1 MLVFAGI
8 SSFNRERIRAVWETS
23 LVSRGV
29 MLFTF
34 VAVLI
39 LPIQTAVF
47 VGVGLQIL
55 LHIFRSAERV
65 DIVQIVP
72 LENGQYEEHPA
83 PAHLPDGQVTILM
96 PLGSLFFAGAA
107 EFEEDLPAAEEARR
121 AVVVLRLRGR
131 KEVGS
136 TFLRVIDR
144 YAQALGKKGGKL
156 MLAGVSQRVYDQLRR
171 TGMLAALGEENVYQ
185 ATRLLGESAQQAW
198 HDGQGWLVEG
208 ESKERSGEGSAG
220 QA

>member
-1 MLVFAGI
+1 
-8 SSFNRERIRAVWETS
+8 
-23 LVSRGV
+23 

-34 VAVLI
+34 VAVLA

-65 DIVQIVP
+65 DVVQIVP
-72 LENGQYEEHPA
+72 LENGQYQEDP
-83 PAHLPDGQVTILM
+83 PPTRLPDGQVTILM

-107 EFEEDLPAAEEARR
+107 EFEEDLPSAEEARR

-144 YAQALGKKGGKL
+144 YNKTLRKNGGKL
-156 MLAGVSQRVYDQLRR
+156 MLIGVSQPVYDQMRR
-171 TGMLAALGEENVYQ
+171 TGMLADFGEENVYL
-185 ATRLLGESAQQAW
+185 ATRVLGESAQQAW
-198 HDGQGWLVEG
+198 ADARTWLSEPGNGG
-208 ESKERSGEGSAG
+208 E
-220 QA
+220 QIQ